1 MSAQKK
7 LSFPLEYFITAV
19 ISGRK
24 KMVTL
29 RLRLHTTL
37 PQGLAGDAMRCN
49 ITYVTYVIYVSYVS
63 YMPY

>member
-1 MSAQKK
+1 
-7 LSFPLEYFITAV
+7 
-19 ISGRK
+19 
-24 KMVTL
+24 MVTL

-63 YMPY
+63 YVPYYY